1 MIQFREEIVR
11 RLAQIPGLSEELVRL
26 LLEKPTDPS
35 FGEYALPCFRLARE
49 WRRRPNEIALDLARQ
64 LGSFG
69 SIASVESVGPY
80 LNFRI
85 DPLALT
91 RSVLLEI
98 GEKGPEYGSDKLGE
112 GETIVIDYSSPNIA
126 KPFHMGHLRSTILG
140 SSLKQIFSSLGYR
153 VVSINFLGDWG
164 TQFGLLALAY
174 QKWGDDRELEAR
186 PIRYL
191 YELYV
196 KINQAAQEEPAI
208 QEAAREN
215 FRRMEEGDPG
225 LLALW
230 NRFRTLSIREYE
242 LVYSRLGVHFDVYSG
257 ESFYRD
263 KVQGVFEELKA
274 MGLLQLSQGAAIV
287 DLLPWGL
294 NVALLA
300 KSDGTTLYL
309 TRDLAAA
316 HERYA
321 EYRFNRLIYV
331 VGSDQRLHFTQLFKV
346 LELMGRPWADR
357 CVHVDFGRILGM
369 STRRGQAVFLEDV
382 LDEGKRRAMEKMQAT
397 PEKFAEVEDP
407 DLTADICGISAIV
420 FSDLSRRRVKDYEFD
435 WEQVLAFEGDT
446 GLYLQNA
453 HARVAGIM
461 RKSGVAL
468 RHAID
473 YGLLLNEGE
482 TVDLVRHLAAFPE
495 VIRRAA
501 EEYEPAFV
509 CTYLIGLA
517 RLLHQAYKSLWVQG
531 RPTPLAEARLKLL
544 WSVKQVLANGMRFL
558 GMTPLERM

>member
-1 MIQFREEIVR
+1 MIRFKEEIVR
-11 RLAQIPGLSEELVRL
+11 QLGQMPGLSEELIRQL
-26 LLEKPTDPS
+26 ITKPAEPS
-35 FGEYALPCFRLARE
+35 HGDYAVPCFRLAKE
-49 WRRRPNEIALDLARQ
+49 WRRRPDEIARELARQ
-64 LGSFG
+64 WNPIGAV
-69 SIASVESVGPY
+69 ASAESVGPY
-80 LNFRI
+80 LNFKI
-85 DPLALT
+85 DPRILT
-91 RSVLLEI
+91 RSVLEEI
-98 GEKGPEYGSDKLGE
+98 GKKRPDYGSDPLGA
-112 GETIVIDYSSPNIA
+112 GETVVIDYSSPNIA

-140 SSLKQIFSSLGYR
+140 NALKQIFSFLGYR

-174 QKWGDDRELEAR
+174 QQWGDDRELEAR

-196 KINQAAQEEPAI
+196 KINQAAQEDPAI
-208 QEAAREN
+208 QEAAREL

-225 LLALW
+225 PVGLW

-242 LVYSRLGVHFDVYSG
+242 RVYSRLGVHFDLYSG

-263 KVQGVFEELKA
+263 KVQGVVEELKA
-274 MGLLQLSQGAAIV
+274 MGLLQISQGAAIV
-287 DLLPWGL
+287 DLAPWEL

-300 KSDGTTLYL
+300 KSDGATLYL

-316 HERYA
+316 HERHT
-321 EYRFNRLIYV
+321 EYGFNRLLYV
-331 VGSDQRLHFTQLFKV
+331 VGSDQRLHFAQLFKI

-357 CVHVDFGRILGM
+357 CAHVDFGRILGM

-382 LDEGKRRAMEKMQAT
+382 LDEGKRRALEKMQAN

-407 DLTADICGISAIV
+407 DLTADICGMSAII

-453 HARVAGIM
+453 HARVGGIM
-461 RKSGVAL
+461 RKSGVTL
-468 RHAID
+468 QDAID
-473 YGLLLNEGE
+473 HELLLGEGE
-482 TVDLVRHLAAFPE
+482 TLDLVRHLAAFPE
-495 VIRRAA
+495 VVLRAA
-501 EEYEPAFV
+501 EEYEPALI

-517 RLLHQAYKSLWVQG
+517 RLLHQAYKVLWVQG

-544 WSVKQVLANGMRFL
+544 WSVKQVLSNGMRLL
-558 GMTPLERM
+558 GMNPLERM